1 MSRYVFVV
9 QDGQDMAVRRFLRL
23 ACPTAPDWVLRKAF
37 QARQVKVNGAR
48 ITADHILKPGD
59 EVIFYTSWSAKDI
72 PIEYEDEHI
81 LICNKPA
88 NVNSDRN
95 AQSPFSLLSWAE
107 ERACGAY
114 IPVLCHRLDNQTSG
128 LLLLAK
134 HPDAADTIDAAM
146 RSGNIHRVYTALVV
160 GTPTPPKAT
169 ATAYLLKDAK
179 AARVTIVPDNRP
191 GARNICTSYE
201 TIKTEDNLSQLSI
214 TLHTGRT
221 HQIRA
226 HMAFLGHPVLGDD
239 AYGSRPDNK
248 ARRANE
254 LCLCATALTLGK
266 LSAPLDYL
274 TGAIFQIEAPFS
286 LGKYTQ
292 EERS

>member
-1 MSRYVFVV
+1 MFVV
-9 QDGQDMAVRRFLRL
+9 QDGQDIAVRRFLRL

-37 QARQVKVNGAR
+37 QARQVKVNGTR
-48 ITADHILKPGD
+48 ITADHILKSGD

-72 PIEYEDEHI
+72 PIVYEDEHI

-146 RSGNIHRVYTALVV
+146 RSGNIHRVYTAVIV
-160 GTPTPPKAT
+160 GVPMPPKAT

-191 GARNICTSYE
+191 DARNICTSYE
-201 TIKTEDNLSQLSI
+201 TIKTEDSLSQLSI

-254 LCLCATALTLGK
+254 LCLCATELTFDK
-266 LSAPLDYL
+266 LPAPLDYL
-274 TGAIFQIEAPFS
+274 SRATFQIEASFS

>member
-1 MSRYVFVV
+1 VSRYVFVV
-9 QDGQDMAVRRFLRL
+9 QDGQDIAVRRFLRL

-37 QARQVKVNGAR
+37 QARQVKVNGTR
-48 ITADHILKPGD
+48 ITADHILKSGD

-72 PIEYEDEHI
+72 PIVYEDEHI

-146 RSGNIHRVYTALVV
+146 RSGNIHRVYTAVIV
-160 GTPTPPKAT
+160 GVPMPPKAT

-254 LCLCATALTLGK
+254 LCLCATELTFDK
-266 LSAPLDYL
+266 LPASLDYL
-274 TGAIFQIEAPFS
+274 SRATFQIEAPFS